1 MTPGEKLAAEEAQDK
16 ARSADTMSL
25 LEDMREGLHEWI
37 TLMDE
42 NHKEAAE
49 DIEFIAS
56 NQWDEKV
63 EEDRRANDRPVMT
76 FPKLTQ
82 FLDQLVGEEMGQRP
96 TIKVSP
102 GDGFSS
108 KLKVNTQADKSIP
121 LAQTYAGLIR
131 QIERS
136 SNARTAY
143 DNGFEGAAGWGFGHW
158 RILRRYVADSFD
170 QELIIAP
177 IWDPF
182 SVAWD
187 AAAQEYTREDA
198 MWCAIRAKVPEKEF
212 ERRHPNAVAGTL
224 DFSAISHASE
234 WFQDG
239 MVLLTEYYRK
249 VHEDQTLLL
258 LSDGSVIREPRD
270 KKVDIKDEL
279 AQRGLTV
286 VRDRVHKGHR
296 IDWYLCTGT
305 DILEGPLEE
314 PGDYIPVI
322 PCWGRMLYHKGRMRY
337 RGLIRNAKDE
347 QRSYNYSRTAL
358 IEKQALAPKAPWVI
372 ADEQI
377 GEYQDIWSTANSKNH
392 AFLPYKGVRTG
403 SGTPLPPPQR
413 QFGSTDVS
421 GIIEMVQLSEQGMKS
436 SIGIYD
442 PSLGQKSNEQSGKAI
457 LARQQQGDR
466 ITAPFME
473 NLAKSIAYTG
483 RVLVNKIPRVYDGE
497 RLVRVLHDDETEDT
511 VVINSKILDN
521 ETGKEVLIND
531 LTVGRFEVA
540 VDIGPSFLT
549 RRIESAQSMLEFTQ
563 AVPAAGPFMADLI
576 AQNSD
581 WPGAD
586 AAAKRLKRA
595 LIPPALLEGEEGGAE
610 IPPEAQAKID
620 QLTAAVEQTQM
631 QLQQAMEAA
640 QKLSTELDT
649 AKMEKER
656 TALENQKL
664 KAAGELERERAEFD
678 RTRGEAAQADAA
690 SGKVESMLK
699 EQAQTNAQIAEALQ
713 AQTAVLQKLV
723 QAVGASRKAA

>member
-1 MTPGEKLAAEEAQDK
+1 MTPGEKLAAEESKDK
-16 ARSADTMSL
+16 ARSADTVSL
-25 LEDMREGLHEWI
+25 LEEMREGLHEWI

-49 DIEFIAS
+49 DIDFIAS

-63 EEDRRANDRPVMT
+63 EQDRRDNDRPVMT

-108 KLKVNTQADKSIP
+108 KLKVSTESDKSIP
-121 LAQTYAGLIR
+121 LAQIYAGLIR

-170 QELIIAP
+170 QELVIAP

-182 SVAWD
+182 AVAWD

-198 MWCAIRAKVPEKEF
+198 MWCAIRARVPEKEF
-212 ERRHPNAVAGTL
+212 ERRYPNAVAGTL

-239 MVLLTEYYRK
+239 MVMLSEYYRK
-249 VHEDQTLLL
+249 VPEKQTLLL

-286 VRDRVHKGHR
+286 VRDRVHEGHR
-296 IDWYLCTGT
+296 IEWYLCTGT
-305 DILEGPLEE
+305 DILEGPIEE
-314 PGDYIPVI
+314 PGDYIPVV
-322 PCWGRMLYHKGRMRY
+322 PCWGRMLHHQGRMKY

-358 IEKQALAPKAPWVI
+358 IEKQALAPKAPWII

-377 GEYQDIWSTANSKNH
+377 GEFGDIWATANSKNH

-403 SGTPLPPPQR
+403 SGQPLPPPQR

-483 RVLVNKIPRVYDGE
+483 RLLVNLIPRVYDGE

-511 VVINSKILDN
+511 VVINTKILDD

-531 LTVGRFEVA
+531 LTVGRFDVA

-586 AAAKRLKRA
+586 AIAKRLKRA
-595 LIPPALLEGEEGGAE
+595 LLPPALLEGEEGASN
-610 IPPEAQAKID
+610 IPPEAQAQID
-620 QLTAAVEQTQM
+620 QLTAVVQETQA

-640 QKLSTELDT
+640 QKLATELDT

-690 SGKVESMLK
+690 SGKVEAMMK
-699 EQAQTNAQIAEALQ
+699 EQAQTNAQIADALQ